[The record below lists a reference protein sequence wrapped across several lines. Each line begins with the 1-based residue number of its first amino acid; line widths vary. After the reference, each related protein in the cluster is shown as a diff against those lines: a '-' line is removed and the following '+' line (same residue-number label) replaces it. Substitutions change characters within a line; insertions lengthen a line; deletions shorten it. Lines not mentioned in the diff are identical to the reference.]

1 MKRKSWA
8 AFSFVLLALLLLAG
22 CATPVD
28 KSEITPK
35 LIVAEKN
42 IAVSVVEGRPYVLD
56 GSKTPK
62 FEGIVRGAFGV
73 PMTVDRPGRPKEE
86 RFVDYLADM
95 IKDGL
100 TEAGVKASVVAM
112 PNGASVD
119 DALKKMADTGAG
131 RYVVIRVVE
140 SNWDLGGLS
149 GMLSYKYD
157 FAMHVGGPAGFKTQ
171 AKNFAANEANKASDK
186 YNVFDMHAVRY
197 REILETMFRD
207 SEMQA
212 ALK

>member
-1 MKRKSWA
+1 
-8 AFSFVLLALLLLAG
+8 
-22 CATPVD
+22 
-28 KSEITPK
+28 
-35 LIVAEKN
+35 
-42 IAVSVVEGRPYVLD
+42 
-56 GSKTPK
+56 
-62 FEGIVRGAFGV
+62 
-73 PMTVDRPGRPKEE
+73 
-86 RFVDYLADM
+86 M

-112 PNGASVD
+112 PNGASVE

-171 AKNFAANEANKASDK
+171 AKSFAANESNKASDK

-207 SEMQA
+207 PEMQT

>member
-1 MKRKSWA
+1 MKTSWSV
-8 AFSFVLLALLLLAG
+8 FSLVLLALLLLAG

-35 LIVAEKN
+35 LITAEKN
-42 IAVSVVEGRPYVLD
+42 LAVAVVEGRPYVLD

-62 FEGIVRGAFGV
+62 FEGIVRGAFGI
-73 PMTVDRPGRPKEE
+73 PMTVNRPNRPAEE

-100 TEAGVKASVVAM
+100 AQAGVKASVVAM
-112 PNGASVD
+112 PIGASVD
-119 DALKKMADTGAG
+119 DALKKMADTGAA

-140 SNWDLGGLS
+140 SNWDLGGMS

-157 FAMHVGGPAGFKTQ
+157 FAMNVAGPAGFKTQ
-171 AKNFAANEANKASDK
+171 AKSFAANESNKASDK
-186 YNVFDMHAVRY
+186 YNVFDMHSVRY

-207 SEMQA
+207 AEMQA